1 MLSSEKDGSKPVDG
15 SYRNDIEEGLTSE
28 PNIDSLNTI
37 FSGRPGALS
46 SLKNLND
53 SAAKPALSAVL
64 ISEELSLHV
73 VSKLA
78 FMFNFQDVL
87 SLGGSSRLCIQ
98 LADITGIS
106 SRYTSAWSPGF
117 GLESVGVTQ
126 IVGMHCKDGRGLEV
140 SVSIS
145 IAPGRLSNY
154 TKIVRICPRYV
165 VVNQLPWPIRLW
177 QDNSIVHPNLAVDH
191 SSKNVNESQKW
202 MFANCEH
209 RPDGVINQYELL
221 FGSPTM
227 VDCSQESGMD
237 AQTTAHHDACFIATV
252 CPSELV
258 AFHLPDTRLERLLRV
273 DFGPSWYLS
282 PSFAADITREYVLA
296 MNRARDLRMLPRVS
310 SRGAPVYT
318 VTLPPTNNDWSGEL
332 GVWFET
338 DWGRDRTLIV
348 KGIREGSYAS
358 YFTDI
363 IVGDEL
369 IMIDAIP
376 VEQLTFDEAM
386 KYLKIR
392 LAAAK
397 EAAETRAIQ
406 SPTRPLQ
413 LIRTKSKIRVQRAG
427 SNDTSANLSND
438 NGVTLTFLTLE
449 ERLRR
454 LRRAA
459 VSKNAMGPSVET
471 TNTRNILK
479 RKEEFQ
485 EIDRSTSLEQGDSSK
500 DLLVDMK
507 LFFQSVFIF
516 LRAPDPEDPPH
527 RIINRSLHWV
537 VSFW

>member
-1 MLSSEKDGSKPVDG
+1 M
-15 SYRNDIEEGLTSE
+15 
-28 PNIDSLNTI
+28 
-37 FSGRPGALS
+37 RPL
-46 SLKNLND
+46 
-53 SAAKPALSAVL
+53 
-64 ISEELSLHV
+64 
-73 VSKLA
+73 
-78 FMFNFQDVL
+78 
-87 SLGGSSRLCIQ
+87 LC
-98 LADITGIS
+98 
-106 SRYTSAWSPGF
+106 
-117 GLESVGVTQ
+117 
-126 IVGMHCKDGRGLEV
+126 
-140 SVSIS
+140 
-145 IAPGRLSNY
+145 
-154 TKIVRICPRYV
+154 
-165 VVNQLPWPIRLW
+165 
-177 QDNSIVHPNLAVDH
+177 
-191 SSKNVNESQKW
+191 
-202 MFANCEH
+202 
-209 RPDGVINQYELL
+209 
-221 FGSPTM
+221 
-227 VDCSQESGMD
+227 
-237 AQTTAHHDACFIATV
+237 
-252 CPSELV
+252 
-258 AFHLPDTRLERLLRV
+258 
-273 DFGPSWYLS
+273 
-282 PSFAADITREYVLA
+282 
-296 MNRARDLRMLPRVS
+296 
-310 SRGAPVYT
+310 
-318 VTLPPTNNDWSGEL
+318 
-332 GVWFET
+332 
-338 DWGRDRTLIV
+338 RTLIV
-348 KGIREGSYAS
+348 KGIREDSYAS